1 MRFPMLKAYAFGCW
15 ACFVQ
20 NRHRT
25 RFKLVFIYSLVLSEL
40 TYHIHSKN
48 MVFLFKDIEDRVA
61 KTFPTPIDKWAL
73 TEARAT
79 IDKSRKKKV
88 VLPLN
93 QIQNLL
99 QKVISMSN
107 KSMIMK

>member
-1 MRFPMLKAYAFGCW
+1 MRFPMSKAYAFGCW
-15 ACFVQ
+15 ACFVL

-25 RFKLVFIYSLVLSEL
+25 RFKYIFNFYIYSALSESYYIYL
-40 TYHIHSKN
+40 KN
-48 MVFLFKDIEDRVA
+48 KIFQDIEDRVA

-73 TEARAT
+73 TEARAA
-79 IDKSRKKKV
+79 IDKSRKRKV

-99 QKVISMSN
+99 QKVILMSN
-107 KSMIMK
+107 KSLIRK